1 MSRRRERSRRR
12 FMAVGDQQLAEQ
24 KHLWLIIDI
33 PLEDQK
39 VRLSREQEQDA
50 LAFMDYASQ
59 SPPLGC
65 ALVQG

>member
-1 MSRRRERSRRR
+1 
-12 FMAVGDQQLAEQ
+12 MAIGDQQLAKQ
-24 KHLWLIIDI
+24 QHFRWIIYI
-33 PLEDQK
+33 TFEDQK
-39 VRLSREQEQDA
+39 MRLSREQEQDA